1 MKKKT
6 IASVASII
14 TAAFMVF
21 GSYFYQDG
29 NKASDNGKSSTY
41 SSIQTME
48 KIEFPDSIIDVSGEG
63 IEPFGYINANVTK
76 VTDGDTFHAQ
86 YKDKEYKVRMLDI
99 DTPESVKSGVNPQ
112 PFSGEA
118 SDLTKDTLTNKSVK
132 LIFEEDTTDQYG
144 RLLAHVVLKDGSF
157 YNAMMVNEGYAISV
171 FYSPNTLLKSFYD
184 KLQND
189 AITEGKGFWKLPEN
203 ARPFVKNQKG
213 KYVASYKKSK

>member
-14 TAAFMVF
+14 TAAFVVF
-21 GSYFYQDG
+21 GGYLYQDG
-29 NKASDNGKSSTY
+29 NKTPVNDKSSTY
-41 SSIQTME
+41 SSIQTLE
-48 KIEFPDSIIDVSGEG
+48 KVEFPDSIIDVAGEG
-63 IEPFGYINANVTK
+63 IEPFGYINATVTK
-76 VTDGDTFHAQ
+76 VTDGDTFHAE

-99 DTPESVKSGVNPQ
+99 DTPESVKSGVDPQ

-118 SDLTKDTLTNKSVK
+118 SDLTKDTLTNKTVK

-144 RLLAHVVLKDGSF
+144 RLLAHVVLEDGSF

-171 FYSPNTLLKSFYD
+171 FYSPNTHLKSFYD

-189 AITEGKGFWKLPEN
+189 AITEGKGFWELPESK
-203 ARPFVKNQKG
+203 RPYTKNQKG
-213 KYVASYKKSK
+213 KYVASYKNSK